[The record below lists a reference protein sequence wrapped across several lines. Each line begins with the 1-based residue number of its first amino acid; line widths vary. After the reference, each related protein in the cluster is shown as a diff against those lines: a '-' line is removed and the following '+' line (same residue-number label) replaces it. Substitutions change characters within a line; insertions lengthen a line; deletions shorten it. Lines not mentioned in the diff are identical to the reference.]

1 MMDKGLRLENSFEV
15 EVEEDAVV
23 HVQLGWDMK
32 RGGLKE
38 KIEGQVAAAVIGI
51 SEKEYDL
58 NLAAI
63 VEHDTQEAEL
73 VFHHGPGGHGADE
86 SGAVLLS
93 KDDRSGFGGG
103 SDEDLRVR
111 LKELP
116 ESVRRIVFFMNIGG
130 ANVLDQHLTDVDNVF
145 VQIQNDKNCKV
156 YLREEEAFRAERAQ
170 EYCCYTFAELCRKGK
185 AGCCAVSPVIPERTA
200 SWKRCGRFA
209 IAEWDPNREK
219 AEAADQ
225 PSVASAFSIDSGRF
239 KAETLSS
246 A

>member
-156 YLREEEAFRAERAQ
+156 YLREEEAFRAERAK

-185 AGCCAVSPVIPERTA
+185 GWVLCGVSRY
-200 SWKRCGRFA
+200 S
-209 IAEWDPNREK
+209 REDS
-219 AEAADQ
+219 ELETMR
-225 PSVASAFSIDSGRF
+225 AFCDR
-239 KAETLSS
+239 
-246 A
+246 